1 MELKINQI
9 HCCNCLDGIKSI
21 GYMGGVKNINTIICD
36 PPYFLGMTHDGQSA
50 QTADLAI
57 CVPFYRELFREFRR
71 VLAPDGC
78 IYWFCDWRSYAFYFG
93 LFEDIKPRNL
103 LVWDKGSG
111 CGNFYTNEHELII
124 FSTLNTRFQAKGAR
138 NIIRGIPAFNSG
150 AKKTNGEKV
159 HPTQKP
165 VELIEK
171 LILDSTKPGD
181 TVLDCFMG
189 SGTTAV
195 AALKNGR
202 NFYGFELQQKYV
214 DIANKRIKEL

>member
-1 MELKINQI
+1 MLQLPGR
-9 HCCNCLDGIKSI
+9 HQVHWL
-21 GYMGGVKNINTIICD
+21 YGGVKNVNTIICD

-50 QTADLAI
+50 QAADLAI

-124 FSTLNTRFQAKGAR
+124 FSTLNTRFQ
-138 NIIRGIPAFNSG
+138 
-150 AKKTNGEKV
+150 TKV
-159 HPTQKP
+159 HGISSG
-165 VELIEK
+165 EYRL
-171 LILDSTKPGD
+171 STAGPK
-181 TVLDCFMG
+181 
-189 SGTTAV
+189 
-195 AALKNGR
+195 
-202 NFYGFELQQKYV
+202 
-214 DIANKRIKEL
+214 NKRGKSASNAETCGTDRKADT

>member
-1 MELKINQI
+1 
-9 HCCNCLDGIKSI
+9 
-21 GYMGGVKNINTIICD
+21 
-36 PPYFLGMTHDGQSA
+36 MTHDGQSA
-50 QTADLAI
+50 QAADLAI

-138 NIIRGIPAFNSG
+138 NIIRGIPAFNGG